1 LYKNSIGKFMRAKIN
16 ENGSRS
22 DSIKTGLSK
31 RKRKALFG
39 SFGIRTLLKRKLR

>member
-1 LYKNSIGKFMRAKIN
+1 MRAKIN

-22 DSIKTGLSK
+22 DSIKTGLSE

-39 SFGIRTLLKRKLR
+39 FFGIHTLLKRKLR